1 MAKWYYRDPEV
12 SEISENDYLTRRQ
25 IEDVM
30 ERFVTD
36 MSTSHWYG
44 SNDGISANNID
55 DVAEAIMTEL
65 GLWEKKDGL

>member
-1 MAKWYYRDPEV
+1 MAKWYYHDPEV
-12 SEISENDYLTRRQ
+12 SEISETDYLIRKR

-30 ERFVTD
+30 ERFLTD

-44 SNDGISANNID
+44 SNDGIKADYID

-65 GLWEKKDGL
+65 GLWENKDVL

>member
-1 MAKWYYRDPEV
+1 MAKWYYHDPEV
-12 SEISENDYLTRRQ
+12 SEISEVDYLVRKQ

-44 SNDGISANNID
+44 SSDGINANYID